1 MYGLQI
7 IDLIVIVVYFLV
19 LIGIGFW
26 AMRHIKSREDFFL
39 GGRSFGKMIQIFAS
53 FGQATSVS
61 NAVSTITTTMENGIA
76 GIWSSLLYVFGTPI
90 YWMTCVWYRRLRL
103 MTMGDFFENRF
114 GSKAMAGLFALISA
128 VGLMIIISLSFN
140 AMGKTTVAMV
150 SKNIEKLTPA
160 ERTEYD
166 SAVEL
171 RKLEAADFVQ
181 LSDQEKVRLNDLR
194 LMQPRNLFPAF
205 PKEYVVILVCIIALT
220 YSVTGGLKAAFVTDL
235 IQGIL
240 ILVLSILLLPFAWV
254 RINNIY
260 GGSGFV
266 DAMRTLH
273 VQLPE
278 SFFDVLGSPTIID
291 FTWYY
296 ILAATVMVTINLGV
310 QANQLTT
317 SGSAKDEYTAR
328 FGFITGLYMKRFVI
342 VLWGLFGL
350 LAVLLY
356 GLTAGDKYVRDPD
369 MVFGVATV
377 DLLGG
382 LKLGLVGLMIACLM
396 AALMAVAS
404 AMMICGA
411 ALLTHNL
418 YQPLFPKLSERHYVF
433 IGRISGASILLGGA
447 WIALQF
453 ESIFQQLKLSW
464 EITAIFA
471 ACFWL
476 GMIWRRINRVGAWAS
491 IIVTTLVFFAIPVI
505 LPLFPNVR
513 TDPYL
518 AKMTTPQPIA
528 RIYRAHQVDI
538 DVRTQ
543 QMKIWDNLNAIGKA
557 SGPRPQML
565 KVGERFEKIYPVP
578 QKSIF
583 WTQGVK
589 RDKNGVVKGTGLLN
603 LDLVALDKMGVDLSK
618 FPYALNESIR
628 VTSRVIIPFGVLI
641 LVSLMTKRD
650 DKTLLDRFFVKMK
663 TPVQRDRAADKHE
676 MELSYANPTRFNHL
690 KLFPNSE
697 WELGKW
703 DKTDIIG
710 FLISIV
716 FAFVIVGLV
725 FLIVEIGK

>member
-1 MYGLQI
+1 MFGLQI
-7 IDLIVIVVYFLV
+7 VDFAVIIVYFLS
-19 LIGIGFW
+19 LIAIGFW

-76 GIWSSLLYVFGTPI
+76 GIWSALLYVFGTPI

-150 SKNIEKLTPA
+150 PKSIERLTPA

-166 SAVEL
+166 AAVEL
-171 RKLEAADFVQ
+171 RKLEAADFSQ
-181 LSDQEKVRLNDLR
+181 LSDQEKVRLNELR
-194 LMQPRNLFPAF
+194 LMHPRNLFPAV
-205 PKEYVVILVCIIALT
+205 PKEFVVILVCVIALT

-235 IQGIL
+235 VQGIL
-240 ILVLSILLLPFAWV
+240 ILVLSVLLLPFAWV
-254 RINNIY
+254 KINGIY

-273 VQLPE
+273 IELPE
-278 SFFDVLGSPTIID
+278 SFFEVLGSPTTID

-296 ILAATVMVTINLGV
+296 ILTATVMVTVNLGV

-328 FGFITGLYMKRFVI
+328 FGFITGLYMKRVVI

-350 LAVLLY
+350 FAVLLY
-356 GLTAGDKYVRDPD
+356 GITAGDKYIRDPD
-369 MVFGVATV
+369 LVFGVAAA

-382 LKLGLVGLMIACLM
+382 LKIGLVGLMIACLM

-418 YQPLFPKLSERHYVF
+418 YRAIFPKLSERHYVF
-433 IGRISGASILLGGA
+433 IGRISGALILLGGA

-476 GMIWRRINRVGAWAS
+476 GMVWRRVNRIGAWAS

-518 AKMTTPQPIA
+518 AKMTNPQPIA
-528 RIYRAHQVDI
+528 RVYRAHQMDL
-538 DVRTQ
+538 DFRTQ
-543 QMKIWDNLNAIGKA
+543 QIKTWDNLNVIGKA
-557 SGPRPQML
+557 SGPRPQPLM
-565 KVGERFEKIYPVP
+565 VGERFERVYPVP

-589 RDKNGVVKGTGLLN
+589 RDQNGIVKGYGILN
-603 LDLVALDKMGVDLSK
+603 LDLVAIDKMGIDLSK

-628 VTSRVIIPFGVLI
+628 VLFRMVIPFGFLI
-641 LVSLMTKRD
+641 IVSLMTKRD
-650 DKTLLDRFFVKMK
+650 DKALLDRFFVKMK
-663 TPVQRDRAADKHE
+663 TPVKKDREADKRE
-676 MELSYANPTRFNHL
+676 MEVSYANPQRFDHL
-690 KLFPNSE
+690 KLFPNSQ
-697 WELGKW
+697 WELSKW

-716 FAFVIVGLV
+716 IAFGIVGLV